1 MCIDAKWRFDTWLC
15 MLFLL
20 AAIGSATPV
29 GAANFE
35 VEGSLI
41 ATYSQGGTNSAQKTT
56 YVVSVDGA
64 RWQIKTIFGE
74 DYYMLHG
81 CDGTNIYSV
90 LHMPGGPDGQAAPAT
105 ITPGVCPVDAEYY
118 TTLPWLAFASDRYL
132 EQNTDSLPAFWVNP
146 RSDAMAWMFESRV
159 ERLPSTP
166 RLPRTV
172 AYVTTRAR
180 LTTAPTNSQLR
191 MERIP
196 AKRLAFRTILPASLP
211 AGFQGG
217 EFSITSTTNFD
228 GLEIP
233 NGFQAVTYALPSGEK
248 QVKTNMLLIGTVTR
262 IGPSTLNSY
271 LPEISQNL
279 SVTDYRFRNSAP
291 RVDCITYFIT
301 NSAWTSDRDPRL
313 ASAFNLKKDQS
324 PTFRSGTISH
334 IFYYAIFAFFL
345 FLPAIIPLLTWTKRK
360 SETTT

>member
-41 ATYSQGGTNSAQKTT
+41 AIYSQGGTNSAQKTT

-105 ITPGVCPVDAEYY
+105 ITAGVCPVDAEYY

-132 EQNTDSLPAFWVNP
+132 EQNTDSLPA
-146 RSDAMAWMFESRV
+146 SDSGLRYHPGQADH
-159 ERLPSTP
+159 
-166 RLPRTV
+166 RTH
-172 AYVTTRAR
+172 
-180 LTTAPTNSQLR
+180 QQ
-191 MERIP
+191 P
-196 AKRLAFRTILPASLP
+196 AENGTHPGKEAGIQNHPASQS
-211 AGFQGG
+211 ACRVSGWGVFH
-217 EFSITSTTNFD
+217 NFHHQ
-228 GLEIP
+228 
-233 NGFQAVTYALPSGEK
+233 F
-248 QVKTNMLLIGTVTR
+248 
-262 IGPSTLNSY
+262 
-271 LPEISQNL
+271 
-279 SVTDYRFRNSAP
+279 
-291 RVDCITYFIT
+291 
-301 NSAWTSDRDPRL
+301 
-313 ASAFNLKKDQS
+313 
-324 PTFRSGTISH
+324 
-334 IFYYAIFAFFL
+334 
-345 FLPAIIPLLTWTKRK
+345 
-360 SETTT
+360 